1 MNARKEKTLHIAVLP
16 IGEPMEEDLLVPGI
30 YQAQVEAGL
39 NSADSAEAAL
49 KAFKERFEIA
59 NKEGFAFFVFDPDE
73 GLIIS
78 PSGRQVLKGKLIEQF
93 NVACTFMTGLIP
105 TWLFDKFRLSLIETT
120 KLPAKRSK
128 AEVSR
133 SKNGDP
139 ILIRS

>member
-49 KAFKERFEIA
+49 NAFNDRFEIA

-73 GLIIS
+73 GRIIS
-78 PSGRQVLKGKLIEQF
+78 PSGRQVLKGRLIEQF

-105 TWLFDKFRLSLIETT
+105 TWLFDKFRLSLIETA
-120 KLPAKRSK
+120 KPAAKTSKSEILRSL
-128 AEVSR
+128 S
-133 SKNGDP
+133 GDP